1 MSEVHV
7 MYRGKQED
15 LSFEDLF
22 PVERYEAIGIAPGT
36 EVIPSNVTDNQIRAA
51 LAQYYDVGL
60 NEFSDQ
66 NIEKNPNG
74 NITIRANTPFG

>member
-7 MYRGKQED
+7 MYQGKQED
-15 LSFEDLF
+15 ISFEDLF
-22 PVERYEAIGIAPGT
+22 PAERYEAIGIAPGT

-66 NIEKNPNG
+66 YIEKNPNG

>member
-15 LSFEDLF
+15 LSFGDLF

-36 EVIPSNVTDNQIRAA
+36 EVVPSNVTDNQIRAA

-66 NIEKNPNG
+66 YIEKNPNG

>member
-1 MSEVHV
+1 MSYVHV
-7 MYRGKQED
+7 MYKGRQD
-15 LSFEDLF
+15 DILFEDLF
-22 PVERYEAIGIAPGT
+22 PEERYEAIGILQGT
-36 EVIPSNVTDNQIRAA
+36 EVSPSNVTDNHIRAA

-66 NIEKNPNG
+66 YIEKNPNG